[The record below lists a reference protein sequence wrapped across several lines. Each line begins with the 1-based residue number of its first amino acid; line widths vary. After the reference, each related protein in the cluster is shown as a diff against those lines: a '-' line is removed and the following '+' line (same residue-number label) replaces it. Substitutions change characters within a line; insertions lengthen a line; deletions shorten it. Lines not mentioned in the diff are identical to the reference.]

1 MLSGQLIKCGCVQH
15 ILRVGVSDTPF
26 CHVMR
31 MLAHSVAMVKSC
43 DRCQWRMPAHPGPV
57 CSINQHQADQL
68 SELLIMVAT
77 INSKLT

>member
-1 MLSGQLIKCGCVQH
+1 MCTAH
-15 ILRVGVSDTPF
+15 LRVGVSDTPF

-43 DRCQWRMPAHPGPV
+43 DRCQWRVLVHLGPAY
-57 CSINQHQADQL
+57 SIDQADQL

-77 INSKLT
+77 INSKLTGL